1 MSRTD
6 RPSNVLITGGARRIG
21 AAIARSMAALGCN
34 VAIHHHQSHEDADAL
49 VSQLRRGNGS
59 GKSGVRA
66 IALSADFSESG
77 EAARMFGEAVAELGP
92 IDMLVNNASAFEPDS
107 VFEPDE
113 TVWKAHFD
121 LHVKAPS
128 ELAAAFAAQGLDEGL
143 IVNIIDQRVWRPTP
157 KFHSYTLSK
166 SALWAAT
173 RTLAQALAPNVRVNA
188 IGPGPTLP
196 NGRQSQADF
205 SRQVDGLILRR
216 APALEE
222 FGDTIHWLWRA
233 GSVTGQMIALD
244 GGQHLAWET
253 PDVTGAPE

>member
-1 MSRTD
+1 MPRTD
-6 RPSNVLITGGARRIG
+6 RPNNVLITGGARRIG
-21 AAIARSMAALGCN
+21 AAIARSMAAIGCN
-34 VAIHHHQSHEDADAL
+34 VAIHHHQSQEDADAL
-49 VSQLRRGNGS
+49 VSELKQDGA
-59 GKSGVRA
+59 KA
-66 IALSADFSESG
+66 IALSADFGEPG
-77 EAARMFGEAVAELGP
+77 EAARMFGEAVAELGA
-92 IDMLVNNASAFEPDS
+92 IDLLVNNASAFEPDS
-107 VFEPDE
+107 VLEPDE
-113 TVWKAHFD
+113 AVWKAHFD

-128 ELAAAFAAQGLDEGL
+128 ELAGAFATQALDEGL

-173 RTLAQALAPNVRVNA
+173 RTLAQALAPQIRVNA

-196 NGRQSQADF
+196 NERQSQADF
-205 SRQVDGLILRR
+205 DKQVEGLILQR

-233 GSVTGQMIALD
+233 KSVTGQMIALD

>member
-1 MSRTD
+1 MPRTD
-6 RPSNVLITGGARRIG
+6 RPNNVLITGGARRIG
-21 AAIARSMAALGCN
+21 AAIARSMAAIGCN
-34 VAIHHHQSHEDADAL
+34 VAIHHHQSQEDADAL
-49 VSQLRRGNGS
+49 VSELKQDGA
-59 GKSGVRA
+59 KA
-66 IALSADFSESG
+66 IALSADFGEPG
-77 EAARMFGEAVAELGP
+77 EAARMFGEAVAELGS
-92 IDMLVNNASAFEPDS
+92 IDLLVNNASAFEPDS
-107 VFEPDE
+107 VLEPDE
-113 TVWKAHFD
+113 AVWKTHFD

-128 ELAAAFAAQGLDEGL
+128 ELAGAFAAQGLGEGL

-173 RTLAQALAPNVRVNA
+173 RTLAQALAPQIRVNA

-196 NGRQSQADF
+196 NERQSQADF
-205 SRQVDGLILRR
+205 DKQVEGLILQR

-233 GSVTGQMIALD
+233 KSVTGQMIALD